1 MQNKQTNKKVRENIC
16 NHLYDAKHY
25 EIFVPLGRML
35 FCFALFS
42 MNTLQNRVYG
52 LNFWGISH
60 KFLDQS
66 QRFRHLGYSL
76 FS

>member
-52 LNFWGISH
+52 LNF
-60 KFLDQS
+60 
-66 QRFRHLGYSL
+66 
-76 FS
+76 